1 MLSKEI
7 QAGIISTSFLKILKV
22 MNTHIPFSSKKVTRR
37 YKFMGK
43 TVLLDISLNALSAL
57 QSNVWK
63 REERVTNKNYEAK
76 KVTLKV
82 YSQVCVLNFCTLDS

>member
-1 MLSKEI
+1 
-7 QAGIISTSFLKILKV
+7 
-22 MNTHIPFSSKKVTRR
+22 
-37 YKFMGK
+37 MGK
-43 TVLLDISLNALSAL
+43 TVLLDISLNSLSAL

-63 REERVTNKNYEAK
+63 REERVTNKSYEAK